1 MDPKPLQFWHGAQR
15 WTGQPELRPCRPKS
29 YECGPGLYLTN
40 RYATARKYAK
50 GGGQTVLVTLEPDV
64 TLLEDVRLPLTTL
77 LEGLAELPRVR
88 GRQEIRRRLEEAA
101 AYQKQPDLPASYL
114 LNNCINTESLG
125 GDTGPVLARW
135 FVAQGIDVSRYDRP
149 GDEDWLVVFNMDKI
163 ARARPMKADDAYAL
177 GDFPTLPQQRL
188 VVSPV
193 EETAVASLP
202 RAPRIR

>member
-64 TLLEDVRLPLTTL
+64 TLLEDVRLPLATL

-101 AYQKQPDLPASYL
+101 AYQKQPGLPASYL

-135 FVAQGIDVSRYDRP
+135 FVTQGIDVSRYDRP

-163 ARARPMKADDAYAL
+163 ERARPMKADDAYAL
-177 GDFPTLPQQRL
+177 GDFPTLPQQRVL
-188 VVSPV
+188 VGPAV
-193 EETAVASLP
+193 EEAVAALP